1 MGHPTQIIVCGL
13 LAMAHA
19 IASVLG
25 SMSKDFLLQTE
36 FGIEDIGV
44 PPRACPHFVLSF
56 AMLSLVVEYPR
67 LNGNARGIIDTV
79 PISIDDALT
88 PFDREHLGN
97 VNPIWWESPDDLSHG
112 ED

>member
-19 IASVLG
+19 IASILG
-25 SMSKDFLLQTE
+25 YMSKDFLLQTE

-56 AMLSLVVEYPR
+56 AMLSLVVEYPLSLGYSTTR
-67 LNGNARGIIDTV
+67 LSIANDKTKWGQARGGT
-79 PISIDDALT
+79 PISSI
-88 PFDREHLGN
+88 PN
-97 VNPIWWESPDDLSHG
+97 SV
-112 ED
+112 